1 MLEKIINI
9 LKNHSEISV
18 NEITK
23 DSLLIADL
31 GLNSISVLDLI
42 CEVEEEFSIE
52 ISDRSIIG
60 LTTVEDVQK
69 LVEKCLEDKK

>member
-9 LKNHSEISV
+9 LKNHSETSV

-31 GLNSISVLDLI
+31 GLNSISVFDLI

>member
-31 GLNSISVLDLI
+31 GVAFSKEEKDFPVESLSEVLDEMKKDGTI
-42 CEVEEEFSIE
+42 KNIVIKY
-52 ISDRSIIG
+52 G
-60 LTTVEDVQK
+60 LDP
-69 LVEKCLEDKK
+69 EKVSG

>member
-60 LTTVEDVQK
+60 LTNVEDVQK

>member
-69 LVEKCLEDKK
+69 LVEKCLEYKK